1 MTVSHWQET
10 AGGQERVSHDVVVVG
25 AGLIGSYMAGL
36 LAESGRDT
44 AVVEKHY
51 PASGASGRNAGM
63 VLLGMRDSYNET
75 TERFG
80 REAALEIWRMTDAN
94 VRRMREL
101 SQKYEVEHEE
111 IGTYYFGGSREGD
124 EDLRLSAGMLEREGF
139 STEYYDRDPLDRG
152 FGPAMLQPDDF
163 ATHPAQLTQ
172 ALARTCGAALYEN
185 DEVFAIERSGAGMRV
200 TTRSHV
206 IECEK
211 VMLAVN
217 GYAGLVDP
225 FFLPYVAPAR
235 GQVLLTEP
243 APRMLDV
250 MCMNYK
256 ECYYRQLPDGR
267 LLVGGGRWQHVEQE
281 HTWSDEVTD
290 NVQRFIASFI
300 RRHFPEGTEAGVSR
314 RWAGI
319 HGMTEDGLPILG
331 SLPHQPNVYFCVG
344 FTGHGNSMGLVAGER
359 AVDMM
364 LNGTDPGVLSI
375 ERME

>member
-36 LAESGRDT
+36 LAEAGRDT

-80 REAALEIWRMTDAN
+80 RDDALEIWRMTDAN

-111 IGTYYFGGSREGD
+111 IGTYYFGGTRESN
-124 EDLRLSAGMLEREGF
+124 EDLRLSAGMLERDGF
-139 STEYYDRDPLDRG
+139 ATEYYDHDPLDRG

-185 DEVFAIERSGAGMRV
+185 DEV
-200 TTRSHV
+200 
-206 IECEK
+206 
-211 VMLAVN
+211 
-217 GYAGLVDP
+217 
-225 FFLPYVAPAR
+225 LPSRAAAR
-235 GQVLLTEP
+235 G
-243 APRMLDV
+243 
-250 MCMNYK
+250 
-256 ECYYRQLPDGR
+256 
-267 LLVGGGRWQHVEQE
+267 
-281 HTWSDEVTD
+281 
-290 NVQRFIASFI
+290 
-300 RRHFPEGTEAGVSR
+300 
-314 RWAGI
+314 
-319 HGMTEDGLPILG
+319 
-331 SLPHQPNVYFCVG
+331 
-344 FTGHGNSMGLVAGER
+344 
-359 AVDMM
+359 
-364 LNGTDPGVLSI
+364 
-375 ERME
+375 